1 VLVRILMDGKIERA
15 SAISD
20 AMELGCSA
28 LMVGYDLLRCVMWG
42 ASEARGEGEC
52 KI

>member
-1 VLVRILMDGKIERA
+1 MRKDGVLVRILMDGKIERA

-28 LMVGYDLLRCVMWG
+28 LMVGYDLKYYDV
-42 ASEARGEGEC
+42 
-52 KI
+52 